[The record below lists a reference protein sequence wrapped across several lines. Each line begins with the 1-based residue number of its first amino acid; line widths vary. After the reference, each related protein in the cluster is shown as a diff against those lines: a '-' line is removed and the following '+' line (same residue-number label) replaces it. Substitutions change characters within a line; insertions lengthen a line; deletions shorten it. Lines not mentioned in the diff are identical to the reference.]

1 MRQDKLSRT
10 WLRRG
15 EPCLSPYILVSGQLH
30 SPNFSSPATQFRAT
44 VLQVRWVHAP
54 YHILVTAQSEAL
66 FEMKLANHLLR
77 EVNGDVE
84 FSRESRLRVR
94 LTLVSADAGL

>member
-1 MRQDKLSRT
+1 M
-10 WLRRG
+10 
-15 EPCLSPYILVSGQLH
+15 
-30 SPNFSSPATQFRAT
+30 
-44 VLQVRWVHAP
+44 HAP
-54 YHILVTAQSEAL
+54 YHTLVTAQSEAL